1 MIRST
6 EERTYDDSDYEA
18 GKIYLPQQTIKK
30 HYDLQGRLVAIDI
43 AKDNR
48 RQEYTYDHLGN
59 LIEERYYRNG
69 KQTDMVRHEFLYD
82 NKGRLLQ
89 KVEKGYY
96 SSTRKYVYDD
106 HDNLIALYLN
116 DVLFEIY
123 EYEYNFLG
131 NITEERWYT
140 PYWKIFDEYHEEIKN
155 PDFQSLYKNNIPI
168 FIEKDD
174 KNSIDYTQAGVLFKR
189 ICYDDKKE
197 ISTQFDLQWGGYSN
211 ILFERDDN
219 HIDVVEKGMK
229 KELQECIFR
238 NWKGLR
244 EERCYTDRKS
254 ISVEIFD
261 RNFSND
267 IFERKK
273 GGYWGKVQFFDYLDL
288 CRNVNIFQHNKY
300 DYYISAYSMRCFLSW
315 KYDTKGNWIERKEY
329 KDFYTEGSVSLAEK
343 EEIVERKIEYY

>member
-1 MIRST
+1 MIKST
-6 EERTYDDSDYEA
+6 EECTYDDSK
-18 GKIYLPQQTIKK
+18 GRIGRRYLPQHTIKK

-69 KQTDMVRHEFLYD
+69 KQIDMVRHEFLYD

-106 HDNLIALYLN
+106 HNNLIALYLN
-116 DVLFEIY
+116 DILFEIY
-123 EYEYNFLG
+123 EYEYDFLG

-211 ILFERDDN
+211 ILFEKDDN
-219 HIDVVEKGMK
+219 HIDVVEKGMR

-254 ISVEIFD
+254 IIVEIFD
-261 RNFSND
+261 RNFSNE

>member
-1 MIRST
+1 MIKST
-6 EERTYDDSDYEA
+6 EERTYDDSKY
-18 GKIYLPQQTIKK
+18 KIRRYIPQHTIKK

-48 RQEYTYDHLGN
+48 RQEYTYDHLVN

-69 KQTDMVRHEFLYD
+69 KQTDMVRYEFLYD

-106 HDNLIALYLN
+106 HNNLIALYLN

-211 ILFERDDN
+211 ILFEKDDN
-219 HIDVVEKGMK
+219 HIDVVEKGMR

-254 ISVEIFD
+254 IIVEIFD
-261 RNFSND
+261 RNFSNE

>member
-6 EERTYDDSDYEA
+6 EERTYDDSDYEVE
-18 GKIYLPQQTIKK
+18 KIYLPQQTIKK

-48 RQEYTYDHLGN
+48 RQEYSYDHLGN

-106 HDNLIALYLN
+106 HNNLIALYLN

-123 EYEYNFLG
+123 EYEYDFLG

-211 ILFERDDN
+211 ILFEKDDN
-219 HIDVVEKGMK
+219 HIDVVEKGMR

-254 ISVEIFD
+254 IIVEIFD
-261 RNFSND
+261 RNFSNE

-343 EEIVERKIEYY
+343 EEIIERKIEYY

>member
-6 EERTYDDSDYEA
+6 EERTYDGSDYDA
-18 GKIYLPQQTIKK
+18 GKIYLPQHTIKK

-48 RQEYTYDHLGN
+48 RQEYSYDHLGN

-106 HDNLIALYLN
+106 HNNLIALYLN

-123 EYEYNFLG
+123 EYEYDFLG

-211 ILFERDDN
+211 ILFEKDEN

-254 ISVEIFD
+254 IIVEIFD
-261 RNFSND
+261 RNFSNE

-288 CRNVNIFQHNKY
+288 CRNVNMFQHNKY

-329 KDFYTEGSVSLAEK
+329 KNFYTEGSVSLAEK

>member
-30 HYDLQGRLVAIDI
+30 YYDLQGRLVAIDI

-48 RQEYTYDHLGN
+48 RQEYSYDHLGN

-106 HDNLIALYLN
+106 HNNLIALYLN

-123 EYEYNFLG
+123 EYEYDFLG

-211 ILFERDDN
+211 ILFEKDDN

>member
-6 EERTYDDSDYEA
+6 EERTYDDSDYEVE
-18 GKIYLPQQTIKK
+18 KIYLPQQTIKK

-48 RQEYTYDHLGN
+48 RQEYSYDHLGN

-89 KVEKGYY
+89 KLDKGYY

-106 HDNLIALYLN
+106 HDNPIALYLN

-123 EYEYNFLG
+123 EYEYDFLG

-211 ILFERDDN
+211 ILFEKDDN
-219 HIDVVEKGMK
+219 HIDVVEKGMR

-254 ISVEIFD
+254 IIVEIFD
-261 RNFSND
+261 RNFSNE
-267 IFERKK
+267 IYERKK

>member
-106 HDNLIALYLN
+106 HNNLIALYLN

>member
-106 HDNLIALYLN
+106 HNNLIALYLN

-123 EYEYNFLG
+123 EYEYDFLG

-254 ISVEIFD
+254 IIVEIFD
-261 RNFSND
+261 RNFSNE

-315 KYDTKGNWIERKEY
+315 KYDTEGNWIERKEY

>member
-6 EERTYDDSDYEA
+6 EERTYNDSDYEA

-30 HYDLQGRLVAIDI
+30 YYDLQGRLVAIDI

-106 HDNLIALYLN
+106 HNNLIALYLN

-123 EYEYNFLG
+123 EYEYDFLG

-140 PYWKIFDEYHEEIKN
+140 PHWKIFDEYHEEIKN

-211 ILFERDDN
+211 ILFEKDDN

>member
-6 EERTYDDSDYEA
+6 EERTYDDSDYEVE
-18 GKIYLPQQTIKK
+18 KIYLPQQTIKK

-48 RQEYTYDHLGN
+48 RQEYSYDHLGN

-106 HDNLIALYLN
+106 HNNLIALYLN

-123 EYEYNFLG
+123 EYEYDFLG

-211 ILFERDDN
+211 ILFEKDDN
-219 HIDVVEKGMK
+219 HIDVVEKEMR

-254 ISVEIFD
+254 IIVEIFD
-261 RNFSND
+261 RNFSNE

-329 KDFYTEGSVSLAEK
+329 KDFYTESSVSLAEK
-343 EEIVERKIEYY
+343 IEIVERKIEYY

>member
-30 HYDLQGRLVAIDI
+30 YYDLQGRLVAIDI

-48 RQEYTYDHLGN
+48 RQEYSYDHLGN

-106 HDNLIALYLN
+106 HNNLIALYLN

-123 EYEYNFLG
+123 EYEYDFLG

-140 PYWKIFDEYHEEIKN
+140 PYWKIFDEYHEEMKN

-211 ILFERDDN
+211 ILFEKDDN

>member
-89 KVEKGYY
+89 KVDKGSY

>member
-6 EERTYDDSDYEA
+6 EERTYDGSDYDA

-30 HYDLQGRLVAIDI
+30 YYDLQGRLVAIDI

-48 RQEYTYDHLGN
+48 RQEYSYDHLGN

-89 KVEKGYY
+89 KLDKGYY

-106 HDNLIALYLN
+106 HNNLIALYLN

-123 EYEYNFLG
+123 EYEYDFLG

-211 ILFERDDN
+211 ILFEKDDN
-219 HIDVVEKGMK
+219 HIDVVEKGMR

-254 ISVEIFD
+254 IIVEIFD
-261 RNFSND
+261 RNFSNE

>member
-30 HYDLQGRLVAIDI
+30 YYDLQGRLVAIDI

-48 RQEYTYDHLGN
+48 RQEYSYDHLGN

-106 HDNLIALYLN
+106 HNNLIALYLN

-123 EYEYNFLG
+123 EYEYDFLG

-211 ILFERDDN
+211 ILFEKDDN
-219 HIDVVEKGMK
+219 HIDVVEKGMR

-254 ISVEIFD
+254 IIVEIFD
-261 RNFSND
+261 RNFSNE

>member
-106 HDNLIALYLN
+106 HNNLIALYLN

-140 PYWKIFDEYHEEIKN
+140 PYWKIFDEYREEIKN

-211 ILFERDDN
+211 ILFERDNN

>member
-6 EERTYDDSDYEA
+6 EERTYDDSDYEVE
-18 GKIYLPQQTIKK
+18 KIYLPQQTIKK

-48 RQEYTYDHLGN
+48 RQEYSYDHLGN

-89 KVEKGYY
+89 KVEKGYN

-106 HDNLIALYLN
+106 HNNLIALYLN

-123 EYEYNFLG
+123 EYEYDFLG

-189 ICYDDKKE
+189 ICYDNKKE

-211 ILFERDDN
+211 ILFEKDDN
-219 HIDVVEKGMK
+219 HIDVVEKEMR

-261 RNFSND
+261 RNFLND

>member
-48 RQEYTYDHLGN
+48 RQEYSYDHLGN

-106 HDNLIALYLN
+106 HNNLIALYLN

-211 ILFERDDN
+211 ILFEKDDN